1 MLVTYFATFFKIIC
15 MLLKIK
21 EIRTSKNISQE
32 VLAAK
37 TGLSKRMIID
47 YEKENTDIQVKKL
60 QLIATALEVDFFDMF
75 NIPKTYF
82 VKEEKNTLNEPRE
95 NYQKENIAINI
106 LKDYNEHLKKE
117 VEGLKDDKELLKN
130 IINDKLGKEKI
141 A

>member
-1 MLVTYFATFFKIIC
+1 

-21 EIRTSKNISQE
+21 EIRTLKNISQE